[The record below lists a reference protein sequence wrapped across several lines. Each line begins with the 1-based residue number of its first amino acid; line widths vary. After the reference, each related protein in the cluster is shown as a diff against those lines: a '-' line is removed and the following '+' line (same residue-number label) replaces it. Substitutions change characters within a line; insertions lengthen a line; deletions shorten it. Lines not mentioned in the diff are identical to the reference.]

1 MLFDNEENPEI
12 IAKGLINEEIEA
24 FDKFKWSL
32 ITNL

>member
-24 FDKFKWSL
+24 FINS
-32 ITNL
+32 NGV